1 MSHEHG
7 EADLATMYSQ
17 ETWDARYA
25 ESDRI
30 WSGNPN
36 PRLVEHVADLTPGRA
51 LDVGCG
57 EGADVVWLAQQ
68 GWTATGVDVSEVAL
82 MRAAE
87 HAEDAGVEEKVLWEH
102 LDLMAG
108 DELPGDQ
115 DLVSV
120 QFMHPPPALFAEL
133 HQRIGAA
140 VRPGGHLLVVGH
152 HPDDIATGAR
162 QPHGPDLLFTPERV
176 VSALDPAEWEVLV
189 AETPTREH
197 QGADGPVTVTD
208 SVVLARKR

>member
-36 PRLVEHVADLTPGRA
+36 PRLVEHVADLEPGRA

-57 EGADVVWLAQQ
+57 EGADVVWLAQR

-87 HAEDAGVEEKVLWEH
+87 HAEEAGVEDKVLWEH

-120 QFMHPPPALFAEL
+120 QFFHPPPAQFAEL
-133 HQRIGAA
+133 HRRIGAA
-140 VRPGGHLLVVGH
+140 VRRGGLLLVVGH
-152 HPDDIATGAR
+152 HPDDVTTGVR
-162 QPHGPDLLFTPERV
+162 RPHGPDLLFAPERV
-176 VSALDPAEWEVLV
+176 VAALDPADWEVLV

-197 QGADGPVTVTD
+197 EGADGPVTVTD
-208 SVVLARKR
+208 TVVLARRR